1 MSAELSAE
9 RDEGW
14 RLMSL
19 QIVLQRTNRPIC
31 LVDLRADRLVY

>member
-1 MSAELSAE
+1 MSPELSAE

-19 QIVLQRTNRPIC
+19 QILLQRTNRPSTNRPIC
-31 LVDLRADRLVY
+31 